1 MGLKPLTSEKTGAV
15 LVVGGGIAGIQ
26 ASLDLAESGY
36 KVYLVEKSPA
46 IGGTMPQLDKTFPTN
61 DCAMCILS
69 PKLVECGRHLN
80 IEVITYADVLDVKG
94 EPGNFTVSVKKRA
107 RYVDEALCT
116 GCGVCQEK
124 CPAKTASEFNR
135 GLGQRKAIYVPY
147 AQAVPNVP
155 VIDKDICIYFKK
167 GKCRA
172 CEKLC
177 KSKAIDFNQRD
188 QVIGVN
194 VGSVILCPGLDE
206 FDPHL
211 FTQYGYGRFPNV
223 LTSIEF
229 ERILS
234 ASGPFQGRL
243 MRPSDKEVP
252 KSIAWVQ
259 CVGSRDIH
267 HAQKAYCSSVCCT
280 YAIKEAVVAK
290 EHGTSPLETT
300 IFMMDIRTFG
310 KGFERYYERA
320 KEEHGVRFI
329 RARINTIFQDSDGD
343 LIIRYM
349 DEERVKEENFGMV
362 VLSVGLEPSAGSK
375 ELADK
380 FGVKLNSYGF
390 CQAEDFSPV
399 TTSRP
404 GIFSA
409 GVFTGPKDIPE
420 TVMEASA
427 AASDASRL
435 LSGSR
440 HSLTNEKQYPPEIDV
455 RGERPRIGVFVCHC
469 GINIAGVVDVAAVK
483 EYARTLP
490 NVVFADQTLFACS
503 QDIQQ
508 RIKDTIKEHR
518 LNRVIVASCSP
529 RTHEPLFQETLRE
542 VGLNKYLFEMA
553 NIRDQCSWVHMHDP
567 EKATKKSKDLV
578 RMAVAKANLIEPLN
592 QASLDVTNAALVV
605 GGGISGMVSAL
616 NLADQGFQV
625 HLVEKTSQLGGIAN
639 RHHHTLEGLDIQ
651 AYLKTLVQQV
661 SKEPLIHL
669 YLEAEIVEANG
680 FIGNFKTRLSS
691 RTGSG
696 TTEIKHG
703 VVVIASGGDV
713 LKPVEY
719 LYGKDP
725 RVFTMLELNDEIA
738 RGNPKVTG
746 SQNLVMIQCVGSR
759 EKERLY
765 CSRVCCSGSVKTAL
779 KLKEINPDM
788 NIYILY
794 RDIRTYGFKE
804 LYYQEARDKGIIFI
818 RYGVEDKP
826 VVQPIHEDGKEI
838 LRVTLTDPIL
848 GEPVSIDADAVS
860 LATAI
865 VAPTGN
871 DELAQ
876 FFKVPLNEDHF
887 FLEAHVKLRPV
898 DFATEGVFVCGLA
911 HSPKLIEESITQA
924 KAAASRAA
932 VILSKATIETG
943 GVVSLVDQRKCTGC
957 SLCQQLCPF
966 NAIDMDE
973 KKNVAVINEALCK
986 GCGVCASSCR
996 SGAVT
1001 LKGFTDQQVVSMIDA
1016 LCAC

>member
-1 MGLKPLTSEKTGAV
+1 VSSKPSASEKTGAV

-61 DCAMCILS
+61 DCSMCILS

-167 GKCRA
+167 GKCRV

-177 KSKAIDFNQRD
+177 QSKAIDFNQTD
-188 QVIGVN
+188 QVMDVN

-206 FDPHL
+206 FDPHM

-234 ASGPFQGRL
+234 ASGPFQGHL

-290 EHGTSPLETT
+290 EHSTSPLETT

-349 DEERVKEENFGMV
+349 DEERVKEEKFGMV

-542 VGLNKYLFEMA
+542 AGLNKYLFEMA
-553 NIRDQCSWVHMHDP
+553 NIRDQCSWVHMQDGD
-567 EKATKKSKDLV
+567 KATEKSMDLV
-578 RMAVAKANLIEPLN
+578 RMAVAKANLIEPLS
-592 QASLDVTNAALVV
+592 QVPLEVTNTALVV

-616 NLADQGFQV
+616 NLGDQGFQV

-661 SKEPLIHL
+661 SKEPLIHVHKETEI
-669 YLEAEIVEANG
+669 LEASGYV
-680 FIGNFKTRLSS
+680 GNFKTKLKSHP
-691 RTGSG
+691 G
-696 TTEIKHG
+696 TEIKEIKHG
-703 VVVIASGGDV
+703 VVVIATGGDV
-713 LKPVEY
+713 LKPQEY

-725 RVFTMLELNDEIA
+725 RVFTILELNDEIA
-738 RGNPKVTG
+738 KGNPKIMD
-746 SQNLVMIQCVGSR
+746 SQTLVMIQCVGSR

-765 CSRVCCSGSVKTAL
+765 CSRVCCNGSIKTAL
-779 KLKEINPDM
+779 KLKKINPEM

-804 LYYQEARDKGIIFI
+804 LYYQEARDKGIVFI
-818 RYGVEDKP
+818 RYDVTGKP
-826 VVQPIHEDGKEI
+826 VVQTVHEDGKEI

-848 GEPVSIDADAVS
+848 GEPVSIDADTLS

-865 VAPTGN
+865 IAPSGN
-871 DELAQ
+871 DEIAQ
-876 FFKVPLNEDHF
+876 FFKVPLNEDRF

-932 VILSKATIETG
+932 AILSKATIEAG

-1016 LCAC
+1016 LCAS